1 MIRMADTE
9 LPLPT
14 DSELAILN
22 ALWEGGP
29 ATVREVSDRL
39 ERARPVA
46 YTTVLKMLQIMH
58 QKGLVRRDE
67 TQRNHVY
74 AAVAPRDRT
83 QDRLIDHLSARAFGG
98 SAERL
103 ILRALDSTRATAEER
118 ESIRTLLAGLAD
130 DDAEEPA

>member
-118 ESIRTLLAGLAD
+118 ESIRSMLAGLAD
-130 DDAEEPA
+130 DDAEETA

>member
-1 MIRMADTE
+1 MADTE

-118 ESIRTLLAGLAD
+118 ESIRSMLAGLAD
-130 DDAEEPA
+130 DDAEETA